1 MTNKP
6 KNYLLYSDPDQ
17 TKLLA
22 QAYSLDQAKEV
33 SLEYDAGQWF
43 SYDLKDE
50 KELTN
55 ERKLKLPFGEFKKD
69 NMQEEEKHVWSSLGG
84 SDIR

>member
-6 KNYLLYSDPDQ
+6 KNYLLYSDPEQ

-33 SLEYDAGQWF
+33 SLEYNEGQWF
-43 SYDLKDE
+43 SYDLEDE

-55 ERKLKLPFGEFKKD
+55 ERKLKLTFGESKQTVE
-69 NMQEEEKHVWSSLGG
+69 QEEEKHVWSSLGG

>member
-6 KNYLLYSDPDQ
+6 KNYLLYSDPEQ

-33 SLEYDAGQWF
+33 SLEYTEGQWF
-43 SYDLKDE
+43 SYSVKNE
-50 KELTN
+50 KELIN
-55 ERKLKLPFGEFKKD
+55 ERKVNLEFGKERKVIEK
-69 NMQEEEKHVWSSLGG
+69 EELDSNWKLGG
-84 SDIR
+84 ANIR